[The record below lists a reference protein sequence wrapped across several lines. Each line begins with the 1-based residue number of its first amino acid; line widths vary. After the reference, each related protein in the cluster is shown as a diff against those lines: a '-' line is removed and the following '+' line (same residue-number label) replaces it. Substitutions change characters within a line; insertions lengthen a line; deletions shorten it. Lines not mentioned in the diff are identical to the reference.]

1 MASMIASACC
11 DCWIC
16 TTTAAWLDDRQ
27 ARTAEPTGAAVLAP
41 EREPIERIVFRVSA
55 FGRS

>member
-16 TTTAAWLDDRQ
+16 TTTAAWLDDRR

-41 EREPIERIVFRVSA
+41 ERERIEGVVFRVSA